1 MMIVSKCNFKVTD
14 ISANEGYDLL
24 WGNEAGRH
32 STINFNPASPIK
44 HTLKGVKKKKK
55 TKKREKAMVPLC
67 RRFCTGGSSLW
78 VSD

>member
-44 HTLKGVKKKKK
+44 HTLKGVKKKEDEE
-55 TKKREKAMVPLC
+55 KRKSHGP
-67 RRFCTGGSSLW
+67 SLQALLYW
-78 VSD
+78 WIIALGL